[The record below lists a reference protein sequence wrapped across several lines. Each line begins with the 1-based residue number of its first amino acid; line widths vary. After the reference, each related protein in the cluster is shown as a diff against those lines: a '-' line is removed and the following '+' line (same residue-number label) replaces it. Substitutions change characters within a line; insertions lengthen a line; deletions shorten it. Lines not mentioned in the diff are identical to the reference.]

1 MSLHEILTNYGSYIY
16 GVVIF
21 FGGSW
26 GLKYFAPFKKTV
38 HNFLIFATIWALVF
52 LLMELF
58 VTGTFQKE
66 HAINYLLTYLVVTS
80 VYELVG
86 KYVFPKK

>member
-1 MSLHEILTNYGSYIY
+1 MLARQIIRRCLSRLPALWMLASA
-16 GVVIF
+16 
-21 FGGSW
+21 
-26 GLKYFAPFKKTV
+26 LA
-38 HNFLIFATIWALVF
+38 FATIWALVF